1 MAPPPSD
8 PAIQRQKKG
17 ATIKFLIPLIYAHVL
32 PLVRL
37 TLQHKPVLR
46 DRVFGAVLVG
56 AFTHGFYLVTKIY
69 DAESK

>member
-17 ATIKFLIPLIYAHVL
+17 ATIKFLIPL

-56 AFTHGFYLVTKIY
+56 AFTHGFYLVTNIY